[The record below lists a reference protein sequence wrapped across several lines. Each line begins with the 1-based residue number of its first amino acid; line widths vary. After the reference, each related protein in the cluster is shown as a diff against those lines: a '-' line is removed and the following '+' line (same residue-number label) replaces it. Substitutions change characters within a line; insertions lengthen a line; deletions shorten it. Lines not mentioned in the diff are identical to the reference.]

1 MQFLKDTLSEF
12 KKVTWPA
19 RDMTI
24 GHTIIVIVLCV
35 LVGYYLG
42 FFDGI
47 FSQLL
52 QAIISK

>member
-1 MQFLKDTLSEF
+1 MQFLKDTFNEF
-12 KKVTWPA
+12 SRITWPG

-42 FFDGI
+42 FFDGL
-47 FSQLL
+47 FSKLL
-52 QAIISK
+52 QLIISK